1 MAIGWGIVSTGN
13 HPDRKVVPAMNISD
27 DTNVVAAY
35 SRDMG
40 RAEAFAQKH
49 RIANAY
55 DSLDDLLANPD
66 VDAVFISSPNFVHA
80 SQTIAAAEAGKHV
93 LTEKPMAVSV
103 NEAADMVRACRD
115 NGVKLGV
122 GFQLRFRPGHQ
133 QARQLIEDG
142 TLGTISMIQGQ
153 WCRGERGDI
162 NPPTRTGLNAW
173 WGVPEMIGNAS
184 TLMGTGVHVMDL
196 LQYLMDQPVVEV
208 AALTDGQTAENPLE
222 QAGVVSIRFEDGTL
236 GSIVCGR
243 RVPDTENDAMIY
255 GSEGRIALRGTLWEA
270 MTGSFDVVSE
280 TVNTSETYEEN
291 LLTLYKLQTEAF
303 NRAIQNNETFH
314 SSGEDGLSVVE
325 LTSAIIES
333 ARTGRAVKVERASV

>member
-1 MAIGWGIVSTGN
+1 
-13 HPDRKVVPAMNISD
+13 
-27 DTNVVAAY
+27 
-35 SRDMG
+35 
-40 RAEAFAQKH
+40 
-49 RIANAY
+49 
-55 DSLDDLLANPD
+55 
-66 VDAVFISSPNFVHA
+66 
-80 SQTIAAAEAGKHV
+80 
-93 LTEKPMAVSV
+93 
-103 NEAADMVRACRD
+103 
-115 NGVKLGV
+115 
-122 GFQLRFRPGHQ
+122 
-133 QARQLIEDG
+133 
-142 TLGTISMIQGQ
+142 
-153 WCRGERGDI
+153 
-162 NPPTRTGLNAW
+162 
-173 WGVPEMIGNAS
+173 
-184 TLMGTGVHVMDL
+184 MDL

-303 NRAIQNNETFH
+303 NRAIQNDETFH

>member
-1 MAIGWGIVSTGN
+1 VAIGWGIVSTGN

-122 GFQLRFRPGHQ
+122 GFQLRFHPGHQ

-303 NRAIQNNETFH
+303 NRAIQNDETFH